1 MYALI
6 YKMIDIDKNV
16 SNRPEHVDFLRRLL
30 REGKIIAGWKFPEY
44 EQGQLQGV
52 LICKAGSKN
61 EVESWF
67 RQDPIISS
75 GARTFEVRLAEEMA
89 VKA

>member
-6 YKMIDIDKNV
+6 YKMIDINKNV

-44 EQGQLQGV
+44 EPGQDGSCPG
-52 LICKAGSKN
+52 IYGGTDAAGLPSCACDL
-61 EVESWF
+61 
-67 RQDPIISS
+67 RDRP
-75 GARTFEVRLAEEMA
+75 
-89 VKA
+89 

>member
-6 YKMIDIDKNV
+6 YKMIDINKNV

-44 EQGQLQGV
+44 EPGQLQGA
-52 LICKAGSKN
+52 LICQARSKN

-67 RQDPIISS
+67 TQDPIISS

>member
-6 YKMIDIDKNV
+6 YKMIDVNKNA
-16 SNRPEHVDFLRRLL
+16 SNRSEHVEFLRRLL
-30 REGKIIAGWKFPEY
+30 REGKIITGWKFPEY
-44 EQGQLQGV
+44 EPGQLQGV

-67 RQDPIISS
+67 RHDPIISS
-75 GARTFEVRLAEEMA
+75 GARTFEVRFAEEMA
-89 VKA
+89 VRA

>member
-6 YKMIDIDKNV
+6 YKMIDINKNV

-44 EQGQLQGV
+44 EPGQLQGV
-52 LICKAGSKN
+52 LICKARSKN

-67 RQDPIISS
+67 TQDPIISS